1 MFGDSGLREFRF
13 SGVDGKRQTYYVDR
27 MPKKACE
34 AIAAKLELLV
44 AMTIAKATPDPE
56 AIRRAAGL
64 KDKQYNRL
72 VAWGLAPDRVST
84 NKAKSADAKA
94 TQSVIDALNQTEA
107 DTKAKS
113 LELATW
119 IDTYI
124 ESRPELKD
132 STLEQIVIAGDNL
145 VARFGKTRSIATTR
159 HHQRI
164 GGRSLLSLASV
175 ACGFQANLLPCGGM
189 TSISQA
195 VEWLSTHQKP
205 NTTKMAGSGLC
216 RSFPIYFGSFRKLGK
231 RRKKRPS
238 LSLLTR
244 CFDG

>member
-1 MFGDSGLREFRF
+1 
-13 SGVDGKRQTYYVDR
+13 

-56 AIRRAAGL
+56 AIRWAAGL

-84 NKAKSADAKA
+84 DKAKSSDAKA
-94 TQSVIDALNQTEA
+94 TQSKIDALNQAEA

-132 STLEQIVIAGDNL
+132 STLEQIVIAGGNL
-145 VARFGKTRSIATTR
+145 VGRFGKTRSIATTR
-159 HHQRI
+159 HPQRI

-175 ACGFQANLLPCGGM
+175 ACGFQANLWPCGGM
-189 TSISQA
+189 ASISQ
-195 VEWLSTHQKP
+195 LSNGYP
-205 NTTKMAGSGLC
+205 LTKNRTPQRWRGADYADPSRSTSVHSGSLGSG
-216 RSFPIYFGSFRKLGK
+216 GRKG
-231 RRKKRPS
+231 RV
-238 LSLLTR
+238 
-244 CFDG
+244 CHC

>member
-1 MFGDSGLREFRF
+1 
-13 SGVDGKRQTYYVDR
+13 

-56 AIRRAAGL
+56 AIRWAAGL

-84 NKAKSADAKA
+84 DKAKSSDAKA
-94 TQSVIDALNQTEA
+94 TQSKIDALNQAEA

-145 VARFGKTRSIATTR
+145 VARFGNTHSIATTR

-195 VEWLSTHQKP
+195 VEWLSTDQKP
-205 NTTKMAGSGLC
+205 TTTKTAESGLC
-216 RSFPIYFGSFRKLGK
+216 RSFPIYFCSFKRLGT
-231 RRKKRPS
+231 RRKKGPS
-238 LSLLTR
+238 LSLPIR
-244 CFDG
+244 CCDG